1 MVKKTAKIWV
11 VFQKF
16 QKLKYLWNY
25 NQVSSRRLRFTEKW
39 KRNENGKLKELNL
52 FINRNGTM
60 ESWWSIKMSKHSFWM
75 ETTNHFVLQAPHQ
88 FTNSKSISQPCA
100 TWTKLWIFKGWPLI
114 TQITLEH
121 LSPVKKRQRTPNQ

>member
-60 ESWWSIKMSKHSFWM
+60 RVGGRLKWANIPYEWKQQIILSCKHRTSLLIARVYH
-75 ETTNHFVLQAPHQ
+75 NHVQLGPNYGFL
-88 FTNSKSISQPCA
+88 KD
-100 TWTKLWIFKGWPLI
+100 G
-114 TQITLEH
+114 H
-121 LSPVKKRQRTPNQ
+121 L